1 LTKAVALSN
10 FLLLGPVYEF
20 TSLLLLFS
28 IQFYCNNCAQCAATE
43 YRPIGLTDLQVR
55 LLAMCCWVITWMDD
69 HLWAGTP
76 PQYVIRRLGQLS
88 LPSLW
93 GR

>member
-1 LTKAVALSN
+1 MNSLHYYFFFVSSFIVIIVLSV
-10 FLLLGPVYEF
+10 LPLS
-20 TSLLLLFS
+20 T
-28 IQFYCNNCAQCAATE
+28 IE
-43 YRPIGLTDLQVR
+43 YRPTGLTDLQVR

-69 HLWAGTP
+69 HLWAGKP
-76 PQYVIRRLGQLS
+76 PQYVTRRLGQLS